1 MAIDDIRADIA
12 YVKDLVD
19 EGGDGVRLRGGIWMT
34 VAGTVFS
41 LTSLVAWWLLSN
53 KMVSGWWYLGV
64 WLTGSLVCYAIALPL
79 TARLPRSRSAPGR
92 ALYATG
98 AAIAATTSSLF
109 CAGVVAGLVNHNYA
123 VWVMFPSIVLAS
135 YGAFWFV
142 SATITREKWRHLVA
156 AGSFVTS
163 AGFTAFGMRL
173 EGLLVF
179 AACLVLLAVVPGVII
194 LRTKR
199 A

>member
-41 LTSLVAWWLLSN
+41 IVSVIAYWAISRDLF
-53 KMVSGWWYLGV
+53 SGWWLAGL
-64 WLTGSLVCYAIALPL
+64 WFAGSLVCNVIGMAL
-79 TARLPRSRSAPGR
+79 TARLPRSRSTPGR
-92 ALYATG
+92 ALYSVG
-98 AAIAATTSSLF
+98 AAISMTLSALF
-109 CAGVVAGLVNHNYA
+109 GAGLVASFATHNYA
-123 VWVMFPSIVLAS
+123 VWALFPSIVLAT
-135 YGAFWFV
+135 YGSFWYG
-142 SATITREKWRHLVA
+142 SAVITRERWRHLAA
-156 AGSFVTS
+156 AGSFVAAVIFPAVS
-163 AGFTAFGMRL
+163 NRA
-173 EGLLVF
+173 EGYLIF
-179 AACLVLLAVVPGVII
+179 AALLMLLATLPGVVI